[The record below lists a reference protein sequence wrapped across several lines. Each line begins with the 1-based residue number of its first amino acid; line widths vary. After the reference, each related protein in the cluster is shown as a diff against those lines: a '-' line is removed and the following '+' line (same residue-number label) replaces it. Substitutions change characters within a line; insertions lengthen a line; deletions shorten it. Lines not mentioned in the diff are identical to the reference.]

1 MKTTSSN
8 RQFYALQHVPA
19 KKMRKNFTVS
29 ANIPIFAASKI
40 PSAVQDAAGSLIHET
55 RQFLYLHHIDSI
67 SNSDY
72 AQCRVAVTPRRYS
85 HLETL
90 TALCAFLC
98 QKPSVMKTNQTALS
112 RPSGIGKNWRAA
124 IRLLLASQ
132 VRIDDEVYTV
142 RQFISG
148 ILAFFLLFA
157 AIVTAETCLAL
168 SFFFLA
174 AAFPVARPIMYHEQQ
189 KGGSHE
195 H

>member
-8 RQFYALQHVPA
+8 SQFYALQHVPA

-29 ANIPIFAASKI
+29 ANIPIFAASKTYSGMRSRRPNRTAI
-40 PSAVQDAAGSLIHET
+40 FVSTPYRNINTTTPCRECGNAPGGSA
-55 RQFLYLHHIDSI
+55 I
-67 SNSDY
+67 S
-72 AQCRVAVTPRRYS
+72 
-85 HLETL
+85 TL
-90 TALCAFLC
+90 TTRSVVFFC
-98 QKPSVMKTNQTALS
+98 QKLIVMKTNQTALS

-124 IRLLLASQ
+124 LRLLLASQ